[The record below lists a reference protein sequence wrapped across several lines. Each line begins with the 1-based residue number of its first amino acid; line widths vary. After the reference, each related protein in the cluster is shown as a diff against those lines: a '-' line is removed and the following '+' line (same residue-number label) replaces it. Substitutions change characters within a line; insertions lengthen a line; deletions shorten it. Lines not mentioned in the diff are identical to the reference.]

1 MVAGGVWSAGLLKPD
16 NDIITPMVIIS
27 LLLTG
32 ILLTLVVIAWRQ
44 IAGKERFAQHWQKI
58 AGTAHD
64 VAAMAR
70 SEEEGFAQ
78 HWRKIASTAHD
89 IAAMARSE
97 VDFRARLKS
106 AGKYALYLS
115 FVLFI
120 YGVVVLRLE
129 QGRTDWAEII
139 LGTLMIAFIGFLAA
153 SGGIWILLILFDSV
167 KLFRNPEK

>member
-16 NDIITPMVIIS
+16 KDIITPMVIIS

-44 IAGKERFAQHWQKI
+44 VAGQERFAQHWRKI
-58 AGTAHD
+58 VGTTHAIVAGAGC
-64 VAAMAR
+64 
-70 SEEEGFAQ
+70 EEDGFAQ
-78 HWRKIASTAHD
+78 HWRKIVGTAHD
-89 IAAMARSE
+89 IAVIARSE
-97 VDFRARLKS
+97 VDSRARLNPAS
-106 AGKYALYLS
+106 KYALYLS

-139 LGTLMIAFIGFLAA
+139 LGALMIAFIGFLAA
-153 SGGIWILLILFDSV
+153 SGGIWILLILSDSV